1 MNPLQYA
8 STVIEVSNK
17 MLSLGLPISSY
28 FSGDIMRII
37 VCRKNG
43 EVAAAANVEDYGDFV
58 NVTYESGSG
67 SSTKE
72 FDTFEEMVKE
82 FR

>member
-1 MNPLQYA
+1 M
-8 STVIEVSNK
+8 
-17 MLSLGLPISSY
+17 M
-28 FSGDIMRII
+28 II

-72 FDTFEEMVKE
+72 FDTFEDLVKE
-82 FR
+82 FKK